1 MNIEL
6 ELEVIKDGCSLS
18 RSQCPLPATFGKL
31 KECTFCLDHPS
42 ISRKHA
48 QIYADLEGNVI
59 LHDLGSVHGTFV
71 NKKRVDS
78 VPLRDGDQVRFGLS
92 SRIYIVHI
100 AGVEENVV
108 EGDGVQEIE
117 QCADRLNSPISLH
130 SASSAS
136 SPKSTQHSTQSAKPT
151 QQPHPKTSS
160 ISRLLARQWLEDR
173 GYTLGKEITIDEPS
187 LPKTTFQGTDP
198 LGQIE
203 RFLILHSE
211 VEGDFCDAHEAQ
223 HAEKRRKRAIEAQC
237 EEFENDLYDLTTNC
251 SLIEKKPR
259 GRVFLTARKQVIV
272 TQILEVQRDLLK
284 CSESPVESVGEVD
297 ELEEFV
303 ANCDSTL
310 QREKIGKLKCSL
322 QRLIEE
328 SVEIERLLSLLG

>member
-1 MNIEL
+1 MDIQ
-6 ELEVIKDGCSLS
+6 LEVIKDGCSLS

-78 VPLRDGDQVRFGLS
+78 VPLRDGDQARFGLS

-100 AGVEENVV
+100 AGVEGDGVEENGV
-108 EGDGVQEIE
+108 GRNGVQEIE
-117 QCADRLNSPISLH
+117 QCADQLNSPISLH
-130 SASSAS
+130 SASSAN
-136 SPKSTQHSTQSAKPT
+136 SPKPT
-151 QQPHPKTSS
+151 QQPHTKTSS
-160 ISRLLARQWLEDR
+160 ISRLLAREWLEDR

-203 RFLILHSE
+203 QFLILHSE

-259 GRVFLTARKQVIV
+259 GRVFLTARKQEIV

-303 ANCDSTL
+303 ANCDSIL

-328 SVEIERLLSLLG
+328 SVEIERLLSLLE